1 MEENKTND
9 SCDIC
14 FLGDSIV
21 EMMDVSDFNLK
32 CINRGIV
39 SDKSQGVLMTL
50 TDRVIAI
57 HPKIVYLFIGSN
69 DICDGYTLEQIIN
82 NIHDIVY
89 MLKENLPNVRIII
102 ATITPPCYYEAKHV
116 ENIYPACRD
125 ILKVKGLNELI
136 RKMDNPKDNIQVF
149 DLYKILAD
157 KNDSL
162 SLDDTLDGIHLTQ
175 KAYDKLKENLK
186 KIL

>member
-1 MEENKTND
+1 MKLN
-9 SCDIC
+9 
-14 FLGDSIV
+14 
-21 EMMDVSDFNLK
+21 
-32 CINRGIV
+32 
-39 SDKSQGVLMTL
+39 
-50 TDRVIAI
+50 
-57 HPKIVYLFIGSN
+57 
-69 DICDGYTLEQIIN
+69 
-82 NIHDIVY
+82 
-89 MLKENLPNVRIII
+89 MLN
-102 ATITPPCYYEAKHV
+102 
-116 ENIYPACRD
+116 
-125 ILKVKGLNELI
+125 ILKIKGLNELI